1 MEFVYALISLLV
13 VALLYLLIKTIRE
26 RNRKSERIR
35 ELEREAANLRNRRM
49 TASGGLSAADKLKVL
64 DLIAIVDTLQDDNE
78 LMKLRIADL
87 KNRLIAILQNNK
99 RR

>member
-1 MEFVYALISLLV
+1 MSKQSTQADDDEMFRAIW
-13 VALLYLLIKTIRE
+13 E
-26 RNRKSERIR
+26 RNKKSERIR
-35 ELEREAANLRNRRM
+35 ELEREVANLRNRRM

-87 KNRLIAILQNNK
+87 KTRLIAIMK
-99 RR
+99 TKKEMK

>member
-1 MEFVYALISLLV
+1 M
-13 VALLYLLIKTIRE
+13 
-26 RNRKSERIR
+26 RKQSTQADDDDRQEASKDHDQRKDTERIR
-35 ELEREAANLRNRRM
+35 ELEREVANLRNRRM

-87 KNRLIAILQNNK
+87 KTRLIAIMK
-99 RR
+99 TKKEMK